1 MTRKETNRF
10 DQISRTIQRNQT
22 VLPFQTFFKQNPNSK
37 DRRETKINSTFF
49 HFRSPQTWNNNLP
62 HGIVYLDKSQNLNP
76 AQEIALIPHVYTH
89 IYHNSMENR
98 SLINPHCRKRIS
110 DGQSRREAVGTGG
123 TGWKKPHGFPGGRR
137 ASKEFADICERVS
150 TLNSIRCSQTRAAR
164 RLYCAQRGGLAGQ
177 PGTCIPTVWWINDMF
192 SNSASRCATRGH
204 TRGRKGGLGKH
215 GAGWINGERKFAR
228 LISPISFHQHNRK

>member
-1 MTRKETNRF
+1 MTRKGTNRF

-22 VLPFQTFFKQNPNSK
+22 VLPFQILTFFKQNPNSK

-89 IYHNSMENR
+89 MYHNSMENR

-123 TGWKKPHGFPGGRR
+123 TGWKKPHGFPGLEGGPRKNLR
-137 ASKEFADICERVS
+137 IFANAC
-150 TLNSIRCSQTRAAR
+150 
-164 RLYCAQRGGLAGQ
+164 
-177 PGTCIPTVWWINDMF
+177 P
-192 SNSASRCATRGH
+192 H
-204 TRGRKGGLGKH
+204 
-215 GAGWINGERKFAR
+215 
-228 LISPISFHQHNRK
+228 

>member
-1 MTRKETNRF
+1 MINWFNSIMTRKGTNRF

-123 TGWKKPHGFPGGRR
+123 TGWKKPHSFPGGWKAGLERICGYLRTRVHIEFYSLFANTGRATALLCSTRR
-137 ASKEFADICERVS
+137 AR
-150 TLNSIRCSQTRAAR
+150 RPAR
-164 RLYCAQRGGLAGQ
+164 YVHSDCLVNKWY
-177 PGTCIPTVWWINDMF
+177 V
-192 SNSASRCATRGH
+192 
-204 TRGRKGGLGKH
+204 
-215 GAGWINGERKFAR
+215 
-228 LISPISFHQHNRK
+228 

>member
-1 MTRKETNRF
+1 MINWFNSIMTRKETNRF

-98 SLINPHCRKRIS
+98 SLIKLSKKDLWRTEPTRSGWNRWDRMEKTPWFSRGLEGGPRKNLRIFANACPH
-110 DGQSRREAVGTGG
+110 
-123 TGWKKPHGFPGGRR
+123 
-137 ASKEFADICERVS
+137 
-150 TLNSIRCSQTRAAR
+150 
-164 RLYCAQRGGLAGQ
+164 
-177 PGTCIPTVWWINDMF
+177 WILF
-192 SNSASRCATRGH
+192 VVR
-204 TRGRKGGLGKH
+204 KH
-215 GAGWINGERKFAR
+215 GPRDGFIVLNAAGSPASQVRAFRLFGE
-228 LISPISFHQHNRK
+228 

>member
-1 MTRKETNRF
+1 MTRKGTNRF

-22 VLPFQTFFKQNPNSK
+22 VLLFQTFFKQNSK

-49 HFRSPQTWNNNLP
+49 HFRSPQTSNNNLP

-76 AQEIALIPHVYTH
+76 AQEIAFIPHMYTH

-98 SLINPHCRKRIS
+98 SLIALTVEKGSLTDRADAKRLEQVGQDGKNPMVFQ
-110 DGQSRREAVGTGG
+110 GV
-123 TGWKKPHGFPGGRR
+123 GRR

-177 PGTCIPTVWWINDMF
+177 PGTCIPTVW
-192 SNSASRCATRGH
+192 
-204 TRGRKGGLGKH
+204 
-215 GAGWINGERKFAR
+215 
-228 LISPISFHQHNRK
+228 